1 MSDIA
6 LVWDNAQGA
15 ADFVFT
21 ANDLQRDD
29 GLETA
34 VLLSLFTGDERG
46 WWGDEFPVVPND
58 TIGSALWEL
67 NRAKATAATERRAK
81 EIAEAA
87 LAWLV
92 TDTVAERVDVVVTA
106 AAPVLTFAITIV
118 RPAATPAVYRFAYN
132 WQAQELKH
140 AV

>member
-6 LVWDNAQGA
+6 LAWDNTEGG

-21 ANDLQRDD
+21 ANDLLRDD
-29 GLETA
+29 SLETA
-34 VLLSLFTGDERG
+34 VLLSLFTGDAGG

-67 NRAKATAATERRAK
+67 NRAKALPTTARRAE
-81 EIAEAA
+81 EIAGAA

-92 TDTVAERVDVVVTA
+92 TDAVAERVDVVATA
-106 AAPVLTFAITIV
+106 AAPVLSFHITIV

-140 AV
+140 AA

>member
-6 LVWDNAQGA
+6 LVWSDTDGGA
-15 ADFVFT
+15 DLVFT
-21 ANDLQRDD
+21 ANDLERDD
-29 GLETA
+29 SLETA
-34 VLLSLFTGDERG
+34 VLLSLFTGDANG

-58 TIGSALWEL
+58 TIGSALYEL
-67 NRAKATAATERRAK
+67 NRAKALPTTARRAE
-81 EIAEAA
+81 EIAGAA

-92 TDTVAERVDVVVTA
+92 TDAVAERVDVVVTA
-106 AAPVLTFAITIV
+106 TAPVLNFLITIV
-118 RPAATPAVYRFAYN
+118 RPAATPAVYQFAYN

>member
-6 LVWDNAQGA
+6 LVWDNTQGA
-15 ADFVFT
+15 ADLVFF

-34 VLLSLFTGDERG
+34 VLLSLFTGDEHG
-46 WWGDEFPVVPND
+46 WWGDEFPAVPND
-58 TIGSALWEL
+58 TIGSTLWEL
-67 NRAKATAATERRAK
+67 DRAKALATTERRAQ
-81 EIAEAA
+81 EIVSAA

-92 TDTVAERVDVVVTA
+92 TDQVAERVDVVVTA
-106 AAPVLTFAITIV
+106 AAPVLSFQITIA
-118 RPAATPAVYRFAYN
+118 RPAATPAMYHYSYN

-140 AV
+140 AT

>member
-1 MSDIA
+1 MSDIG
-6 LVWDNAQGA
+6 LTWSHTDGG

-29 GLETA
+29 GFETA
-34 VLLSLFTGDERG
+34 VLLSLFTGDPTG
-46 WWGDEFPVVPND
+46 WWADEFPVVPND
-58 TIGSALWEL
+58 TIGSALWKL
-67 NRAKATAATERRAK
+67 NRAKSLPTTARD
-81 EIAEAA
+81 AEEFARAA

-92 TDTVAERVDVVVTA
+92 EDSVAKRVDVTVTA
-106 AAPVLTFAITIV
+106 TAPILNFLITIV
-118 RPAATPAVYRFAYN
+118 RPAATPAVYRYAYN